1 MSKIVSVL
9 ILSCLLSACAVV
21 DLAAHGMKEYEESRS
36 RKNAEMTPEAPPSP
50 PEARDGEAVPSP
62 VPGAVPP
69 REAVGSEPLQ

>member
-1 MSKIVSVL
+1 MSKIVSAL

-36 RKNAEMTPEAPPSP
+36 RKNAEATPEAPPSP
-50 PEARDGEAVPSP
+50 PEVRDGEVAPSP
-62 VPGAVPP
+62 VPVTVPP